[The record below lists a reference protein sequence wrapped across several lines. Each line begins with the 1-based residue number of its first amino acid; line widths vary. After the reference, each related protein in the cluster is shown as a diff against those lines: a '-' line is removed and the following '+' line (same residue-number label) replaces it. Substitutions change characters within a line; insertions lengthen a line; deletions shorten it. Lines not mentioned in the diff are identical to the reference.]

1 MDSEYYK
8 NSFDLKTSAMIHE
21 KFILNQEFDND
32 SLDYNEFEPYRNLL
46 IELDQLG
53 YQFHWMFD
61 YAKQCFFYMTENRN
75 VFPNREYA
83 NVPGMGYQCLV
94 DNSHP
99 DDVLYMLNIQKAA
112 LDFLLR
118 QKSDKRL
125 NYKFLYKMR
134 VLTKSGDYI
143 PFSFQIK
150 ANAFDKKGNLWLSLA
165 QGVPS
170 QTDRFFKPL
179 VISTMDGSF
188 AFVPNI
194 KHSKIDYTMPKFTE
208 REIQMINLLAKNKS
222 IDEICSILQITT
234 STFKF
239 HRKNFLKK
247 LNAPN
252 SFIAMEN
259 ARLLGL
265 LND

>member
-1 MDSEYYK
+1 MDTVYNKSNFE
-8 NSFDLKTSAMIHE
+8 LKTSEMIHK
-21 KFILNQEFDND
+21 KFILTQEFDHD
-32 SLDYNEFEPYRNLL
+32 TLDYNYFEPHKSLL
-46 IELDQLG
+46 SELDQLG

-61 YAKQCFFYMTENRN
+61 YAKLCFFYMTENTN

-83 NVPGMGYQCLV
+83 FVPGMGYQCLV

-112 LDFLLR
+112 LDFLLK
-118 QKSDKRL
+118 QKADKRL

-150 ANAFDKKGNLWLSLA
+150 ATAFDDKGNLWLSIA
-165 QGVPS
+165 QGAPS

-179 VISTMDGSF
+179 IISTISGDF
-188 AFVPNI
+188 AFVPDI
-194 KHSKIDYTMPKFTE
+194 KHSKMDYTMPKFTE

-252 SFIAMEN
+252 SYIAIEN

-265 LND
+265 IND